1 MKLRPAS
8 MHHFVDEAGDL
19 TLFNRK
25 RQVILGRD
33 GVSDHFML
41 GVALIPD
48 PAALDAAMARLRL
61 ELLSD
66 PFLNRIPSLQPDRR
80 KTACAFH
87 AKDDVP
93 EVRIRVFQLLAT
105 FEIKVF
111 VAIRTKRVLVEQA
124 RALNRIGRPLSENE
138 IYDELF
144 SKQFR
149 NRLHLADVNEI
160 VVARRGSKDRT
171 KALMLAVLEAQ
182 TSFRA
187 KAGEREFGKVRLR
200 TARPS
205 ESSGLQAV
213 DYFLWALQRL
223 YERREDRFFAP
234 LARHYRL
241 IMDLDDTGRRPNG
254 EWYSNSN
261 PLTLEKLKLVT
272 G

>member
-25 RQVILGRD
+25 KQIVLGRE
-33 GVSDHFML
+33 GVSDYFML

-48 PAALDAAMARLRL
+48 PTALDAALSHLRL
-61 ELLSD
+61 ELLAD
-66 PFLNRIPSLQPDRR
+66 PFLNRIPSLQPGRR
-80 KTACAFH
+80 KTALAFH

-111 VAIRTKRVLVEQA
+111 VAVRTKRFLAEQA
-124 RALNRIGRPLSENE
+124 RAMYRFGRRISENE

-171 KALMLAVLEAQ
+171 KALMIALLVAQ
-182 TSFRA
+182 TNFKA
-187 KAGEREFGKVRLR
+187 KKGEREFGRVQLR
-200 TARPS
+200 TAQPS

-241 IMDLDDTGRRPNG
+241 IMDLDDTRRRQYG
-254 EWYSNSN
+254 EWYSDSN
-261 PLTLEKLKLVT
+261 TLTLEKLKPVT
-272 G
+272 S

>member
-1 MKLRPAS
+1 

-19 TLFNRK
+19 TLFNRRK
-25 RQVILGRD
+25 QVVLGKD
-33 GVSDHFML
+33 GVSDYFMV
-41 GVALIPD
+41 GAAFVPD
-48 PAALDAAMARLRL
+48 PAALGEAMSKLRQ

-66 PFLNRIPSLQPDRR
+66 PFLMRIPSFHPSRR
-80 KTACAFH
+80 KTAIAFH

-93 EVRIRVFQLLAT
+93 EVRIRVFNLLLQ
-105 FEIKVF
+105 FDIKVF

-124 RALNRIGRPLSENE
+124 RALHRFGRRISENE

-171 KALMLAVLEAQ
+171 KALMVALREAQ
-182 TSFRA
+182 ISFQT
-187 KAGEREFGKVRLR
+187 KWGERQFGQVQLR
-200 TARPS
+200 TAQPS

-223 YERREDRFFAP
+223 YERREDRFFVP

-241 IMDLDDTGRRPNG
+241 IMDLDDTRRRPYG
-254 EWYSNSN
+254 EWYSDSN
-261 PLTLEKLKLVT
+261 PLTLEKLKPVT